1 MTAWL
6 AQNLG
11 TILISIVLIA
21 LVTVIIRI
29 MIRDKKMGKST
40 CGGSCASCK
49 MCAACRPAGKSKR
62 KGITWLIS

>member
-1 MTAWL
+1 MMAWL

-21 LVTVIIRI
+21 LVTVIIRT

-49 MCAACRPAGKSKR
+49 MCAACRQADK
-62 KGITWLIS
+62 

>member
-1 MTAWL
+1 MGTWL
-6 AQNLG
+6 AENLG

-21 LVTVIIRI
+21 LVTVIIRS

-49 MCAACRPAGKSKR
+49 MCEACRQAGKK
-62 KGITWLIS
+62 